1 MKITKANLERLHKAL
16 GLQDVQVVD
25 DEKEADEFN
34 EETIINNFL
43 QPKEQI
49 FRQKWDS
56 EVLPEKLKA
65 EAGKFG
71 GILRNNIKKLSN
83 GNIKASDLEGK
94 TDEESLQIF
103 VEFLQK
109 DKDTSTEGLRQQ
121 IKELAESNSAE
132 MEKLKGDYEGKLS
145 QKDKETNDIFIENY
159 LGELVGQIPLIG
171 EDNKAKI
178 SVLKNAIESQYS
190 PVWNREKKDLE
201 LREKENPERFAM
213 LDQNTILNTRS
224 FAENMFKGLG
234 MIKSDMSKEKATD
247 HVETGNQHQQQHQ
260 TQQQQANGLGFQA
273 FEEAFNQASN

>member
-1 MKITKANLERLHKAL
+1 MKLTQANLTKLLASL

-34 EETIINNFL
+34 EETILNNYL

-109 DKDTSTEGLRQQ
+109 DKDTSTDGLRQQ
-121 IKELAESNSAE
+121 IKELSDSNLAEI
-132 MEKLKGDYEGKLS
+132 EKLRNDYEGKLS
-145 QKDKETNDIFIENY
+145 QKEKETNDIFIENY
-159 LGELVGQIPLIG
+159 LGDLVGKIPLVG
-171 EDNKAKI
+171 DDNKAKI
-178 SVLKNAIESQYS
+178 SVLKNTIEAQYS
-190 PVWNREKKDLE
+190 PVWNREKKELE
-201 LREKENPERFAM
+201 LREKDNPERFAM
-213 LDQNTILNTRS
+213 LDQNTLLNAKS

-234 MIKSDMSKEKATD
+234 MIKTDMSSEKATD
-247 HVETGNQHQQQHQ
+247 HVDTGNQQQQQNQ
-260 TQQQQANGLGFQA
+260 TQQQQPSGLGFQA
-273 FEEAFNQASN
+273 FEQAFNQASN

>member
-1 MKITKANLERLHKAL
+1 MKITKANLEKLHKAL

-71 GILRNNIKKLSN
+71 GILKNNIKKLSN

-109 DKDTSTEGLRQQ
+109 DKDTSTDGLRQQ

-132 MEKLKGDYEGKLS
+132 LEKLKNDYEGKLS

-159 LGELVGQIPLIG
+159 LGDLVGQIPLIG
-171 EDNKAKI
+171 DDNKAKI

-213 LDQNTILNTRS
+213 LDQNTILNTKS

-234 MIKSDMSKEKATD
+234 MIKTDMSNERATD
-247 HVETGNQHQQQHQ
+247 HVDTGNQNQQHQ
-260 TQQQQANGLGFQA
+260 TQQQQSTGLGFQA
-273 FEEAFNQASN
+273 FEEAFNKSSN

>member
-34 EETIINNFL
+34 EESIINNFL

-49 FRQKWDS
+49 FRQKWES

-71 GILRNNIKKLSN
+71 GILKNNIKKLSN

-109 DKDTSTEGLRQQ
+109 DKDTSTDGLRQQ

-132 MEKLKGDYEGKLS
+132 IEKLRGDYEGKLS

-159 LGELVGQIPLIG
+159 LGELVGTIPLIG
-171 EDNKAKI
+171 DDNKAKI
-178 SVLKNAIESQYS
+178 SVLKNAIESKYS

-213 LDQNTILNTRS
+213 LDQNTILNTKS

-234 MIKSDMSKEKATD
+234 MIKTDMSKEKATD
-247 HVETGNQHQQQHQ
+247 HIDTGNQNQQNQ
-260 TQQQQANGLGFQA
+260 TQQQQSTGLGFQA